1 MINYTSAEKVIPQLP
16 KVILEAFDVPTILSR
31 IYQGYHELNV
41 PQNNQVR
48 CCFYNI
54 VNHKAEICSDVKS
67 IISVTKYDENCDPF
81 SLEAYLSITQD
92 GEVERDC
99 VGNYSINA
107 KLFLASEDYTCS
119 FLPLKYIGNSSYVDG
134 SCCNLHCHGCN
145 ETFSVTPQRMINTS
159 FKEGQVC
166 VVYNSY
172 VRDDEGNMKIVDN
185 AHVINY
191 LKEFVTLEYL
201 NERLLR
207 GENIA
212 GVYDRKFSEM
222 NSLYRKARGEAMKR
236 SINYKTLAEL
246 TTESF
251 NAIMLKN
258 PKLTLRNERY

>member
-1 MINYTSAEKVIPQLP
+1 MINYTSAKKVIPQLSG
-16 KVILEAFDVPTILSR
+16 VVRENHNETSILSW

-54 VNHKAEICSDVKS
+54 VNHKADICSDVKS
-67 IISVTKYDENCDPF
+67 IISATKYDENCDPF

-99 VGNYSINA
+99 VGNYSINS
-107 KLFLASEDYTCS
+107 KLFLASNDYICS
-119 FLPLKYIGNSSYVDG
+119 FLPMKYIGNSTYVDKN
-134 SCCNLHCHGCN
+134 CCNLFSHYCN
-145 ETFSVTPQRMINTS
+145 HTFSITPERTINTS

-172 VRDDEGNMKIVDN
+172 VRDTDGNLMIPDN

-191 LKEFVTLEYL
+191 LKAFVELEHL
-201 NERLLR
+201 NERLMR
-207 GENIA
+207 GEKISS
-212 GVYDRKFSEM
+212 VYDRKFAEM
-222 NSLYRKARGEAMKR
+222 NNLYRKARGEAIKR
-236 SINYKTLAEL
+236 SINYKTLSEL

-258 PKLTLRNERY
+258 PTLTRNERY